1 MSIDET
7 IKKQLK
13 LLPKKPG
20 VYYFKDN
27 HGKIIYVGKA
37 GSLSSRVSS
46 YFQKGHEVRI
56 EKLVGEIKK
65 IDYKTTPSV
74 LEALILEANEIK
86 RLNPKYNVKEKDD
99 RSFLYVVFTK
109 DKFSKVQFVRGHEL
123 KKLGEKKFKKVF
135 GPYVSATSVRAALKI
150 LRKIFAFSNCEPG
163 QKRPC
168 FYYHIKQCPGVCIG
182 EISASDYAKIIHRL
196 GLVFSGKKKTLLSE
210 MKHEMKEKSKQ
221 ENFEEA
227 TKLRN
232 QIFALE
238 HIRDVAVLTKDDV
251 TDYVGRGLAPR
262 HQDAINIFGRIEGYD
277 ISNISGVEAV
287 GSMVV
292 FENGE
297 SKKSEYKK
305 FKIKT
310 IKGANDVGMLREVLK
325 RRFSHVG
332 RALAPRHE
340 DIEIPN
346 FKHQIP
352 NNFQIQ
358 NYKHKTNSSLRTVVM
373 HERVGQGL
381 ACPVDPTRGL
391 YGVPRHESWKLPDLI
406 LIDGGRGQINVALE
420 ILALKHLN
428 IPVIGI
434 AKGFD
439 RKQDQ
444 PIFDKKN
451 PELERVVE
459 QYKNLLLQVRDEAH
473 RFAISY
479 HRARMRGRMK

>member
-123 KKLGEKKFKKVF
+123 KKIGEKKFKKVF

-277 ISNISGVEAV
+277 ISNISGVETV

-310 IKGANDVGMLREVLK
+310 IKGANDVGMLREMLE
-325 RRFSHVG
+325 RRFSRVEK
-332 RALAPRHE
+332 RKE
-340 DIEIPN
+340 
-346 FKHQIP
+346 
-352 NNFQIQ
+352 
-358 NYKHKTNSSLRTVVM
+358 KTEKS
-373 HERVGQGL
+373 GWG
-381 ACPVDPTRGL
+381 
-391 YGVPRHESWKLPDLI
+391 LPDLV

-420 ILALKHLN
+420 ILVLKHLN

-439 RKQDQ
+439 RKQDRL
-444 PIFDKKN
+444 IFDKKN

-479 HRARMRGRMK
+479 HRARMRGRMR